1 MDHPLVVGGM
11 HLGTRTTILE
21 VAPREL
27 VVHSPGPLAP
37 AEVEAIG
44 ALGEVVAIVAPNNLH
59 HMFLAQAKRAFPE
72 AKLLAPASLS
82 ERRREIGADAP
93 LEGSPWAGVLDA
105 VAVEGVPKLG
115 EIAFV
120 HRPSATLV
128 VADLVFNVRPPKP
141 WLTRT
146 LMRFNGG
153 FDRFG
158 FTKMFRSMVTDPRAL
173 ARSVDAI
180 RDLSFDRI
188 VLAHGDVLE
197 SGGRAALDGAFE
209 ELRAALDVRV

>member
-37 AEVEAIG
+37 ADVEAVA

-59 HMFLAQAKRAFPE
+59 HLFLAQARRAFPG

-82 ERRREIGADAP
+82 ERRRDIGADAP

-105 VAVEGVPKLG
+105 IPIEGAPKLG
-115 EIAFV
+115 ETAFV
-120 HRPSATLV
+120 HRRSGTLI
-128 VADLVFNVRPPKP
+128 VADLVFNLRPPKP

-158 FTKMFRSMVTDPRAL
+158 FTKMIRSMVTDARAF
-173 ARSVDAI
+173 ARSMDALLEQ
-180 RDLSFDRI
+180 DFDRI

-197 SGGRAALDGAFE
+197 SGGRPALGAAFA
-209 ELRAALDVRV
+209 ELRASFAALS